1 MLSLTIRTQ
10 LHTFREHGS
19 ATYVPFP
26 RQTGTTLSPLF
37 AIMLAL
43 VGSSICGFATV
54 KLDPLCEACN
64 LDGDKHVDGGTK
76 GVGLLPGNE
85 VGSDGWYDKLN
96 PAGKEVMKRCFFT
109 VFKECLADGLGENTF
124 CETVVSE
131 SAKLGWTEAEDH
143 EHEKVVECA
152 LSHPLPR

>member
-1 MLSLTIRTQ
+1 MGN
-10 LHTFREHGS
+10 HPVPTFRHH
-19 ATYVPFP
+19 ART
-26 RQTGTTLSPLF
+26 RRLF
-37 AIMLAL
+37 YLR
-43 VGSSICGFATV
+43 
-54 KLDPLCEACN
+54 LCEACN

-96 PAGKEVMKRCFFT
+96 PAGKEVMSRCFFT

-131 SAKLGWTEAEDH
+131 SAKLGWTEAEDL
-143 EHEKVVECA
+143 EHEKVVETYLDDFPVASVLAYRVKVCPDH
-152 LSHPLPR
+152 LI